1 MPATNAFEPRKTIP
15 ASIAFSFSGAFFSSR
30 RAFQSS
36 LPSAASFSMP
46 RAASRRSAGA
56 TAASTAPTLSA
67 SAADHDSPPAIHSI
81 AVSAPQR
88 RESRTVPPQPGKM
101 PSFVS
106 GRPTLASVDIAR

>member
-1 MPATNAFEPRKTIP
+1 MPATNAFDAPKTIP
-15 ASIAFSFSGAFFSSR
+15 ASTALSFRGPFFSSR

-56 TAASTAPTLSA
+56 VTASTAPTFSA
-67 SAADHDSPPAIHSI
+67 SAADHCSPPAIHSM

-88 RESRTVPPQPGKM
+88 RESRTVPPQPGKR
-101 PSFVS
+101 PSFAS
-106 GRPTLASVDIAR
+106 GRPTLASDDIAR